1 VKIKMGEALRVKGL
15 SKQYELSKIGKKLVA
30 LDDIS
35 FEVEKGETLGIIG
48 RSGAGK
54 TTLLRML
61 RGYERFDEGVVEM
74 DGVRVTPDASWSE
87 YRKLRQKT
95 AFHLQRSFALYN
107 ISVID
112 NVIKRLRAKQTGFEE
127 IPEFEDEY
135 EELKEEAFK
144 ILDLVGLRDKW
155 NHLYTIL
162 SGGDK
167 QRVLLARQLAKE
179 PSLLLLDE
187 PGTMSDPLTR
197 KLLLDSAKRIKERT
211 DISILLVSHMPEVH
225 RYLCDRLLI
234 MDKGKIVEDG
244 DTESVIKKFLA
255 PLEPVRPLAPVKD
268 ERNTVVWIDGA
279 WKKYDIVTS
288 HTLIRTIE
296 MQDVNVRVPKGDI
309 LGIVG
314 PSAMGKTVLMRL
326 LGGFEKPDRG
336 HILIRIGTV
345 DFANIAEY
353 GRRSIEARSRL
364 GIIHQEFAL
373 PPYQF
378 VQDLF
383 ARKMGLKK
391 FERVKQAMERAK
403 EFGIS
408 DVTLDVLLRL
418 ADLPEEEAK
427 GRLRELGL
435 EMEVLDEL
443 FPVFPASEAFNAA
456 KPYLKAVNLPE
467 EIFTRYVSETSVGEE
482 IRIAIAALLASNC
495 EILLLDEP
503 FGDIDPISLRIVTNS
518 LKDLNRE
525 FGTTILVVSH
535 QLDVIRE
542 LTHEAIL
549 IDEGMVVM
557 RGDPDEV
564 CDTFIERKFKEL
576 E

>member
-1 VKIKMGEALRVKGL
+1 MSALLRVQGICKR
-15 SKQYELSKIGKKLVA
+15 YELSKIGRELVA
-30 LDDIS
+30 LDNVS
-35 FEVEKGETLGIIG
+35 FELDKGETLGIIG
-48 RSGAGK
+48 MSGAGK

-61 RGYERFDEGVVEM
+61 RGYERFDEGVVEL
-74 DGVRVTPDASWSE
+74 DGIKVTPDSSWSE
-87 YRKLRQKT
+87 YRKLREKT

-107 ISVID
+107 VSVID
-112 NVIKRLRAKQTGFEE
+112 NVIKRLRAKQTGFED
-127 IPEFEDEY
+127 IPEIEDEY

-155 NHLYTIL
+155 NHLFTIL

-179 PSLLLLDE
+179 PSILLLDE

-197 KLLLDSAKRIKERT
+197 RHLLDSVRRVNDKT
-211 DISILLVSHMPEVH
+211 DIAILVVSHMPEVH
-225 RYLCDRLLI
+225 KDICDRMLLLE
-234 MDKGKIVEDG
+234 KGRIVEEG
-244 DTESVIKKFLA
+244 DTKSVIDKFLA
-255 PLEPVRPLAPVKD
+255 PLEPVKPLAPIKD
-268 ERNTVVWIDGA
+268 EKDTMIWIDGA
-279 WKKYDIVTS
+279 WKTYDMVTY
-288 HTLIRTIE
+288 HTLMRTIE
-296 MQDVNVRVPKGDI
+296 MQNINVRIPRGDI
-309 LGIVG
+309 VGIVG

-345 DFANIAEY
+345 DFANISEY
-353 GRRSIEARSRL
+353 GSRSIEARSKL

-373 PPYQF
+373 PPYQL

-383 ARKMGLKK
+383 ARKIGLKK
-391 FERVKQAMERAK
+391 FEMVRHAMERAAD
-403 EFGIS
+403 FGIS
-408 DVTLDVLLRL
+408 EVTLDVLLRL

-427 GRLRELGL
+427 GRLREIDLDIG
-435 EMEVLDEL
+435 VLNEL
-443 FPVFPASEAFNAA
+443 FPVYPETEAFNAA
-456 KPYLKAVNLPE
+456 KPYLQAVNLPE

-482 IRIAIAALLASNC
+482 IRLAIAALMTSNC

-503 FGDIDPISLRIVTNS
+503 FGDIDPISLRILTNS

-525 FGTTILVVSH
+525 FNTTMLVVSH

-549 IDEGMVVM
+549 IDEGRLVL
-557 RGDPDEV
+557 RGNPDEV
-564 CDTFIERKFKEL
+564 CDTFLAQKFKEL